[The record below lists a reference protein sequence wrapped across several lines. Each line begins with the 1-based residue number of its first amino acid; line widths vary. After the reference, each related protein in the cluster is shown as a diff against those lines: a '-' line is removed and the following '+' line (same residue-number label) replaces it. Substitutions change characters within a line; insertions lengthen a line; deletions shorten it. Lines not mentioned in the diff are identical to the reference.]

1 MLDCQQVWLSPAKIN
16 LFLRITGQRNDGMH
30 EVQTAFQFVDLCD
43 QLRFSLRG
51 DGMITRKTEIPN
63 VPADDDLCIRAAR
76 LLKAYADTKLGADI
90 YLQKVIPMGG
100 GLGGA
105 SSNAATTL
113 RVLNHIWDIGA
124 NQEDLTEI
132 AVTLGADVT
141 IFIHGHAAWAE
152 GIGEKLTPINPA
164 ENFYLIADAG
174 VHVSTAN
181 MFADPQLTRNC
192 PALTICDPE
201 LGAIGNV
208 FELVARARYPEIDRV
223 FKYLNGYS
231 SPFLSGSG
239 GCVVAAFESEA
250 TALDVQSE
258 CPEGIKTHLV
268 KGKNESP
275 LNYQLSEFA
284 D

>member
-1 MLDCQQVWLSPAKIN
+1 MMDCQQAWLSPAKIN
-16 LFLRITGQRNDGMH
+16 LFLRITNQRSDGMH
-30 EVQTAFQFVDLCD
+30 ELQTAFQFVDLCD
-43 QLRFSLRG
+43 QLHFYNRE
-51 DGMITRKTEIPN
+51 DGLIRRTTAIPG
-63 VPADDDLCIRAAR
+63 VPVENDLCIRAAH
-76 LLKAYADTKLGADI
+76 LLKAYAGTGQGVEI
-90 YLQKVIPMGG
+90 SVQKVIPMGG

-113 RVLNHIWDIGA
+113 RVLNQLWGVGA
-124 NQEDLTEI
+124 SQEDL
-132 AVTLGADVT
+132 AVMAVSLGADVP

-152 GIGEKLTPINPA
+152 GIGERLVPINPP
-164 ENFYLIADAG
+164 EKFYLIADAG
-174 VHVSTAN
+174 VHVSTAD

-201 LGAIGNV
+201 PGAIGNV
-208 FELVARARYPEIDRV
+208 FEPVARARYPEIDRV